1 MNKKTRFNLGDI
13 IYVGVLIFIILYVWS
28 SIDYFKLVFIVALL
42 GMIFSLVLRVILPS
56 FSKEKNEV
64 QF

>member
-13 IYVGVLIFIILYVWS
+13 IYVGILIFIILYVWS